1 MVIWS
6 VDHRDASGRRGS
18 GGVSSGNGR
27 NRFRA
32 LAAGGPTAVTRA
44 ISGRPARRIANR
56 IIAEGRAVEADL
68 PPYPVQ
74 NELTKE
80 IRAAAAAQ
88 DRPEF
93 LSLWAGQ
100 GVGLVRDGVKAG
112 DLVARLAVETE
123 AALLDALR

>member
-1 MVIWS
+1 
-6 VDHRDASGRRGS
+6 
-18 GGVSSGNGR
+18 
-27 NRFRA
+27 
-32 LAAGGPTAVTRA
+32 
-44 ISGRPARRIANR
+44 
-56 IIAEGRAVEADL
+56 VEADL

-123 AALLDALR
+123 AALLAALR